1 MYHPSFDDLIVGVFG
16 ILVMAFFIGCTSCR
30 QFFTGKSSDSTGRRQ
45 PPPPPTPSLVARY
58 EHGLYPPNSS
68 ADPAAQHSKL
78 RESGKMSGE
87 ELEKIRDLSAAQ
99 QSDVKEQNSAT
110 SRESAIDEAQGYV
123 NVLAAT
129 VDIPGLK
136 DLPIYLQI
144 VSETDVKI
152 GDKEENK
159 TPRSGTNKDS
169 AHSDS
174 MYHSYENVGVDPP
187 PNKTPRSAINSIG
200 KDSAHS
206 DSLYHSYENVGMDP
220 PSIGPEPDVD
230 YENV

>member
-110 SRESAIDEAQGYV
+110 SRESAIV
-123 NVLAAT
+123 
-129 VDIPGLK
+129 PGLK